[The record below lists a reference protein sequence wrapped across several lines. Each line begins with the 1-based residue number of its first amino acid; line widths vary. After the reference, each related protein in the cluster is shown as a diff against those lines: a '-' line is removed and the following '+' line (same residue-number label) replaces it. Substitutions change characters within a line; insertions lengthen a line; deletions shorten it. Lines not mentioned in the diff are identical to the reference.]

1 MTCKINLSMFISFS
15 VQLKSKT
22 VVKKTFSK
30 CSPIVSIVIIDL
42 LAGHILTLR
51 FSKLNFKTSKMHTCK
66 NDFLSLTL
74 PSAILGFLVK
84 ISDLLG
90 VFMFYI
96 FFRLHV
102 HGKKWNVTFSLSVLF
117 FNNKWLCFHWYFF
130 RQDKNMFMKKEN
142 CEQGCKNVFMYAG
155 HSIRRNDSVISQSQD
170 NYQVLQ
176 IITHRMNFC
185 HSVN

>member
-1 MTCKINLSMFISFS
+1 MTCKINLSLFISCS
-15 VQLKSKT
+15 VQLKSNT

-51 FSKLNFKTSKMHTCK
+51 FSKLNFKMSKMHTCK
-66 NDFLSLTL
+66 NDFQSLIL
-74 PSAILGFLVK
+74 RSAILGFLVK

-96 FFRLHV
+96 YFRLHV
-102 HGKKWNVTFSLSVLF
+102 HGKNEMSLSLYQHFSLITSDYVF
-117 FNNKWLCFHWYFF
+117 IYIFF

-155 HSIRRNDSVISQSQD
+155 HSIRRNDSVISQSED
-170 NYQVLQ
+170 NYRVLQ